1 MTLKAAG
8 SISRWYNRMS
18 PFSSTMSILGDSVI
32 IANSAKVVGLIGYA
46 YHLEWSCLPDG
57 MKTFV

>member
-1 MTLKAAG
+1 
-8 SISRWYNRMS
+8 
-18 PFSSTMSILGDSVI
+18 MSILGDSVI